1 MLKVGRVF
9 GILSGLYFIV
19 KVIYY
24 GVIQFMGSSSL
35 SVQYGA
41 IMQVLEFFFLT
52 GILVIFRSRRFPP
65 FYTIGLNEINVR
77 MKNYL
82 INYRIHGWMEITTIK
97 MQMLVALCL
106 RHSWRQLLLTKF
118 SKMTWSQVIQEL
130 QRLRKSLR
138 THSKSWLWTPLSIQ
152 LRMKMTSR
160 TAAMRRLM
168 IHLKMKMSSLRKRR
182 KITKKVIKRRK
193 ILRNQLLNL
202 QQKLPRVTKS
212 I

>member
-82 INYRIHGWMEITTIK
+82 KNYRIHG
-97 MQMLVALCL
+97 
-106 RHSWRQLLLTKF
+106 
-118 SKMTWSQVIQEL
+118 
-130 QRLRKSLR
+130 
-138 THSKSWLWTPLSIQ
+138 
-152 LRMKMTSR
+152 
-160 TAAMRRLM
+160 
-168 IHLKMKMSSLRKRR
+168 
-182 KITKKVIKRRK
+182 
-193 ILRNQLLNL
+193 
-202 QQKLPRVTKS
+202 
-212 I
+212 